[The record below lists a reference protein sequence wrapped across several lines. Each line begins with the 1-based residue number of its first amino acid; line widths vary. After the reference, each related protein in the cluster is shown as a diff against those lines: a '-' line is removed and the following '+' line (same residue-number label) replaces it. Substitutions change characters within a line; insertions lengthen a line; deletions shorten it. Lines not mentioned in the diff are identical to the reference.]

1 MDLLSLVLEAAPKA
15 AVYAAVMLCVGAS
28 TARLL
33 LRVRVAGGALQRD
46 DLDRFERGLVHL
58 VFSATWLL
66 LVALAL
72 RAWSH
77 TAVSFGLADAFEWSN
92 LRTIA
97 WESRW
102 GEAWMRQA
110 GGAVILFLL
119 ARSIPRSLSLGWIAT
134 TLGSVGM
141 CYLLPLL
148 GHAAGESDRVVLH
161 GSHILGGGIWL
172 GTLAAVMRASSSTT
186 TLRVA
191 MLERFS
197 VVAFA
202 GSSLLALTGAVAAWI
217 YVPSFRA
224 LVDSA
229 YGRLLIVKL
238 VLVADTAMLGFLNW
252 RAFKRA
258 EGARMTVVLFEV
270 ASAVAIVLVTAFLTE
285 SEHP

>member
-1 MDLLSLVLEAAPKA
+1 VDLLSLVLEAAPKA

-33 LRVRVAGGALQRD
+33 VRIRVAGGVLD
-46 DLDRFERGLVHL
+46 GGDLARFERGLAQL

-66 LVALAL
+66 LGALAL

-77 TAVSFGLADAFEWSN
+77 TAVSFGLSDAFKWSN

-97 WESRW
+97 WESQW
-102 GEAWMRQA
+102 GEAWTKQV

-119 ARSIPRSLSLGWIAT
+119 ARSIPRSPSLGWSAT
-134 TLGSVGM
+134 TLGSVGI

-148 GHAAGESDRVVLH
+148 GHAAGEADRIVLH
-161 GSHILGGGIWL
+161 GSHIVGGGIWL
-172 GTLAAVMRASSSTT
+172 GTLAAVMRAASS

-191 MLERFS
+191 TLERFS

-202 GSSLLALTGAVAAWI
+202 GSSLLALTGAVAVWM

-229 YGRLLIVKL
+229 YGRLLILKL
-238 VLVADTAMLGFLNW
+238 VLVADTATLGFLNW
-252 RAFKRA
+252 RTFKRA
-258 EGARMTVVLFEV
+258 GNSRTTVLLLEV
-270 ASAVAIVLVTAFLTE
+270 ASAVAIVVVTAFLTE
-285 SEHP
+285 SDHP